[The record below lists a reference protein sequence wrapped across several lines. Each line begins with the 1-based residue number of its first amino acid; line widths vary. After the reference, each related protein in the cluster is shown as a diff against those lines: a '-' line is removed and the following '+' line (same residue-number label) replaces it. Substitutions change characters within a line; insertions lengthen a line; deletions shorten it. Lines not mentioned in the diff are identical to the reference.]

1 MIKKAVYNLV
11 TSVHPVNPYHFTVT
25 NHTLDQLPLIGSG
38 STTHSGFSISDATGL
53 KINQHRPGREVLQLP
68 QFRKPE
74 PDAEQTHRKT
84 KVKGGSVFFRS
95 GLIFGVR
102 VHIQRKHFFRMPPV
116 LPSLSEDQVQVHRG
130 LQRTMLG

>member
-68 QFRKPE
+68 QFRNRSPMPNRPIVKPRSKE
-74 PDAEQTHRKT
+74 A
-84 KVKGGSVFFRS
+84 VF
-95 GLIFGVR
+95 
-102 VHIQRKHFFRMPPV
+102 
-116 LPSLSEDQVQVHRG
+116 SLGRD
-130 LQRTMLG
+130 